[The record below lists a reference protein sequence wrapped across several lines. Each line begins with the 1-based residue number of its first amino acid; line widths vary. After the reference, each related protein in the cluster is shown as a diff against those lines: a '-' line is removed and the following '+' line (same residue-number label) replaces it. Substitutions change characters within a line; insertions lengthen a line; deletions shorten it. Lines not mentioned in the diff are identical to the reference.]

1 MWPMFSLF
9 GSANEAVKFTN
20 LIKDIINIMKIHL
33 VYIEQ
38 Q

>member
-1 MWPMFSLF
+1 MFSLF

-20 LIKDIINIMKIHL
+20 LINDIIKIMKIHL
-33 VYIEQ
+33 VYLEQ

>member
-1 MWPMFSLF
+1 MFSLF

-20 LIKDIINIMKIHL
+20 SINDIIKIMKIHL
-33 VYIEQ
+33 VYLEQ